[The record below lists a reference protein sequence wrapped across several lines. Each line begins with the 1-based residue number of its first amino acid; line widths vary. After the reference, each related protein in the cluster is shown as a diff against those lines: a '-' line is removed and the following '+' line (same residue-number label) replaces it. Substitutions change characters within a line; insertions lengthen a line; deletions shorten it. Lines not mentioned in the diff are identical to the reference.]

1 MGEDFRKEHMVD
13 KVEGWRGGG
22 RYWKTLLC
30 LSDGGVRSISL
41 SHHVCRFEL

>member
-22 RYWKTLLC
+22 V
-30 LSDGGVRSISL
+30 GGGIGKLFS
-41 SHHVCRFEL
+41 VCQTVV